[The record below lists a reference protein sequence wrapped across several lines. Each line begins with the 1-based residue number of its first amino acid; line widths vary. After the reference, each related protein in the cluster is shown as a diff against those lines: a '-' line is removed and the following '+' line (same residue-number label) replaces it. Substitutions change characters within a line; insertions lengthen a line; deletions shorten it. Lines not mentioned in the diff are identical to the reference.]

1 MQISRIY
8 SNRPDHFSAIDF
20 NVRREADAL
29 NVVYGAVTD
38 FKDDKK
44 DSHNLG
50 KTTLVHLIDFLFL
63 KNVSGTKHFLET
75 HADRFLRFTFFIEIA
90 LNDGGY
96 LTIRRAV
103 ENNTQIAVTRHED
116 KGQNFASLPSVG
128 WDHPDLSLTAARE
141 LVDGILNLSV
151 IKPYSYRMALSYFL
165 RTQDDYNDVLQLQKF
180 SIGSHISWKPFVMT
194 LLGFDESP
202 VRRKYELD
210 AEVEKKEE
218 EKSKK
223 ESELQVE
230 ESDLLRLDAEIHNL
244 NAQLV
249 ETEAQLDRFEFSAEE
264 RRLMHELVDVIEARI
279 SAINE
284 ELYNIRI
291 DLRNIDASLA
301 SKIDFDF
308 GQVQEIFAESEIH
321 FSGQL
326 KKSYEDLVAFNREI
340 TVERNR
346 TLRSRRK
353 ELEAEQERLRAERA
367 IEDAKRQEY
376 QGILRGSVTL
386 DKFKG
391 LQRNLA
397 EQRAELTYLEG
408 QRDRLSAIADL
419 EIEINALKR
428 DRSQVVDEL
437 KAIISRGSVAR
448 QKIAEYFNV
457 FCKRVLDHE
466 GLFYVRQNSS
476 GNVEFPVELKER
488 GSPKASRQSEGKSY
502 KQLLC
507 ALFDLSILK
516 AYEDAPF
523 YHFVYHDGILEGLD
537 DRKKRVFLEVVR
549 EVIQSC
555 KTQYILSVI
564 DADVPRDIDGKRI
577 EFASEEIVLALND
590 SGDDGRLFKMAEF

>member
-8 SNRPDHFSAIDF
+8 SNRIDQFSPIDF
-20 NVRREADAL
+20 NARDQADIL

-38 FKDDKK
+38 LKDDKK

-50 KTTLVHLIDFLFL
+50 KTTLVHLIDFMFL
-63 KNVSGTKHFLET
+63 KDISGTKHFLET

-90 LNDGGY
+90 LNSGDY
-96 LTIRRAV
+96 LTIRRSV
-103 ENNTQIAVTRHED
+103 ENNTQISLTRHGD
-116 KGQNFASLPSVG
+116 KGQNLENLPKEA
-128 WDHPDLSLTAARE
+128 WDHPDVNLTAARE
-141 LVDGILNLSV
+141 LVDGILNLTV
-151 IKPYSYRMALSYFL
+151 IKPYTYRMALSYFL

-180 SIGSHISWKPFVMT
+180 SIGSHVSWKPFVMT
-194 LLGFDESP
+194 LLGFDERP
-202 VRRKYELD
+202 IKRKYDLD
-210 AEVEKKEE
+210 AKIEKMEDE
-218 EKSKK
+218 RTKK
-223 ESELQVE
+223 QGELQVE
-230 ESDLLRLDAEIHNL
+230 ESDLLRLDAEIQNL

-279 SAINE
+279 SEINE
-284 ELYNIRI
+284 QLYNIRI

-301 SKIDFDF
+301 SKMDFDLA
-308 GQVQEIFAESEIH
+308 QVQEIFAESEIH
-321 FSGQL
+321 FQGQL

-353 ELEAEQERLRAERA
+353 ELEADQEQLRSERA

-376 QGILRGSVTL
+376 QSILRGSVTL
-386 DKFKG
+386 EKFKA

-397 EQRAELTYLEG
+397 DQRAELTYLEG

-419 EIEINALKR
+419 ESEISALKR
-428 DRSQVVDEL
+428 DRSLVVDEI
-437 KAIISRGSVAR
+437 KAIVSRGTAAR
-448 QKIAEYFNV
+448 QKIAENFNA
-457 FCKRVLDHE
+457 FCRRVLDHE
-466 GLFYVRQNSS
+466 GLFYVRQNAT

-488 GSPKASRQSEGKSY
+488 GSAKASRQSEGKSY

-516 AYEDAPF
+516 AYEDAAF

-537 DRKKRVFLEVVR
+537 DRKKRLFLEVVHD
-549 EVIQSC
+549 VIRTG

-564 DADVPRDIDGKRI
+564 DADVPRDADGKRI
-577 EFASEEIVLALND
+577 EFSSDEIVLRLND